1 MRAYFGA
8 ITFIFGLVLGSFLN
22 CTAIRI
28 TKKEDWVKGRSHCVT
43 CGHELAA
50 KDLIPLFSYFSTK
63 GKCRYCGEKISK
75 RYPITELIFGL
86 LTLIL
91 YILEDVHGNVCVEL
105 FGGGD
110 ALLIITPLILYIRDL
125 ILTGTLFVISLVD
138 LDTLEIPDGCINLGI
153 ATWLITS
160 PFAAIR
166 YNVLNIDPNIQTF
179 IAVPIISL
187 PSYINYLINHIGVAA
202 LVLILIL
209 GISLIMDKV
218 LKKESLGGGDIKLFV
233 MLSLYLGG
241 AGAYELI
248 LFSSIM
254 GLIFAAVRKCINKNA
269 SKEFPFGP
277 AIAAAGYIL
286 IIYSNQITKWYFNVF
301 L

>member
-28 TKKEDWVKGRSHCVT
+28 TKKEDWVKGRSHCVI

-75 RYPITELIFGL
+75 RYPITEIIFGL
-86 LTLIL
+86 LTLGL
-91 YILEDVHGNVCVEL
+91 YLMEDIYGNLYAEL
-105 FGGGD
+105 SGWGKG
-110 ALLIITPLILYIRDL
+110 LIILTFLVIFLRDL
-125 ILTGTLFVISLVD
+125 ILTGILFVISLVD
-138 LDTLEIPDGCINLGI
+138 LDTLEIPDGCINLGV
-153 ATWLITS
+153 AVWLITS
-160 PFAAIR
+160 PFGAIM
-166 YNVLNIDPNIQTF
+166 YNLQNQNTSIMTIVPL
-179 IAVPIISL
+179 PIISL
-187 PSYINYLINHIGVAA
+187 TSYLSYVVKHIGTAV
-202 LVLILIL
+202 LVLVLIL
-209 GISLIMDKV
+209 GISLLMDKI
-218 LKKESLGGGDIKLFV
+218 LNKESLGGGDIKLFV
-233 MLSLYLGG
+233 MLTLFLGG

-286 IIYSNQITKWYFNVF
+286 IIYSNQITKWYFNMF
-301 L
+301 M